1 MAKDLKALIRLHQW
15 FVDEK
20 RRKLAELERMLAE
33 LEDRA
38 RKLETEVVTE
48 QKIARAAPE
57 TAGATYGAYA
67 VHVIERRERLTR
79 SIASMAAEVAH
90 AREEL
95 NDSYRELKKYET
107 AQAAR
112 DRRAAAEAARRDQAV
127 LDEIGVET
135 YRRRK
140 AG

>member
-20 RRKLAELERMLAE
+20 RRKVAELERMVAE
-33 LEDRA
+33 LQDRL
-38 RKLETEVVTE
+38 RKLEAEVVAE
-48 QKIARAAPE
+48 QKVARAAPE
-57 TAGATYGAYA
+57 SAGATYGAYA
-67 VHVIERRERLTR
+67 RHVIERRERLAQ
-79 SIASMAAEVAH
+79 SIASTAAEANH

-95 NDSYRELKKYET
+95 NDAYRELKKYEI
-107 AQAAR
+107 AQATR
-112 DRRAAAEAARRDQAV
+112 DRRAASEAARRDQAV